1 MLRENEKK
9 SSKMVFKKKEDKD
22 KSTNIEKR
30 LKKIEKQLV
39 EMKKR

>member
-1 MLRENEKK
+1 
-9 SSKMVFKKKEDKD
+9 MVFKKKEEKD